1 MGSLKAKLISVV
13 AMICLV
19 VGVMLVGIFAA
30 ETQQIKLNGQVNFE
44 IADKSLYVKDVR
56 MQEDMDASTIY
67 SLKDSDRF
75 MPGYVND
82 TFNMNLGDF
91 INTYGSF
98 ALYFDIINTMDEI
111 SGETFVYNVESTT
124 TQSGVTVTTAILDT
138 NGSNIDQIPQGTVK
152 PSEITS
158 STPISATIKVTV
170 SGTAGASIDL
180 SQITITI
187 NQYIKVYDYFDFEIN
202 SDGKS
207 VTLTNYDSS
216 LADTTD
222 IVIPATVSQN
232 ESGEWIEGDTYTV
245 TDILSATST
254 AYGVFHSSGITSIE
268 LPLTLETIGSF
279 AFYNC
284 DALTEI
290 DLSNCTSLTSI
301 ESRVFEDCS
310 GLTSI
315 TLPSSLT
322 SIGRGTFSGC
332 TNLQPSAT
340 DQGVKYLGNSD
351 NQYLV
356 LWNGTGITTS
366 SYIVNEDCKFIYY
379 NAFRE
384 FSGLTSIDLS
394 KCTSLISIGEHAFD
408 NCSGLTGALDLSNCT
423 SLISI
428 ERYAFFACSEL
439 TGELDIS
446 NCTRLESIGEGAFM
460 ACSGF
465 TGVLN
470 LTNCTSLTS
479 IGDSAFEGCSG
490 LEVLALGESLTSIG
504 EAAFNSCIGLTELD
518 FSNCTSLISIGY
530 SAFNYCSGLTEVDL
544 SNCTSLTSIG
554 SYAFELCTSLK
565 RIVFPNTTG
574 WYRTMS
580 STDTSGTNMTMTNP
594 TNNATWLTDTY
605 VNYYFKR
612 NA

>member
-1 MGSLKAKLISVV
+1 MGSLKAKLMSVV
-13 AMICLV
+13 AIICLV
-19 VGVMLVGIFAA
+19 AGIMIVGIFAA

-44 IADKSLYVKDVR
+44 IADRSLYVKDVR
-56 MQEDMDASTIY
+56 MQENMDSSPY
-67 SLKDSDRF
+67 SLSEQGEF
-75 MPGYVND
+75 MPGYVNE

-91 INTYGSF
+91 TNTYGSF
-98 ALYFDIINTMDEI
+98 ALYFDIINTIDET
-111 SGETFVYNVESTT
+111 SGETFVYNVESSI
-124 TQSGVTVTTAILDT
+124 TQSGVTVTTAILDS
-138 NGSNIDQIPQGTVK
+138 NGLGIDQIPQGTVK

-216 LADTTD
+216 LSDTTD

-245 TDILSATST
+245 TDIFSATSSSN
-254 AYGVFHSSGITSIE
+254 GVFYNSGITSIE
-268 LPLTLETIGSF
+268 FPSTLETIGNY

-284 DALTEI
+284 SGITEV
-290 DLSNCTSLTSI
+290 DLSQCTSLTSI
-301 ESRVFEDCS
+301 GDYAFYNCS

-315 TLPSSLT
+315 TLLSNLT
-322 SIGRGTFSGC
+322 SIGNYAFSGC
-332 TNLQPSAT
+332 TNLQPSET
-340 DQGVKYLGNSD
+340 DQGVEYLGNSD
-351 NQYLV
+351 NPYLV
-356 LWNGTGITTS
+356 LWDGTGITTS
-366 SYIVNEDCKFIYY
+366 SYTVNENCKFIYDT
-379 NAFRE
+379 AFWGC
-384 FSGLTSIDLS
+384 SGLESITLPS
-394 KCTSLISIGEHAFD
+394 SLISIGDRAF
-408 NCSGLTGALDLSNCT
+408 NSCSGLTGELDFSNCT

-428 ERYAFFACSEL
+428 GDYAFSSCSGL
-439 TGELDIS
+439 TGELNLTD
-446 NCTRLESIGEGAFM
+446 CTSLTSIGDFAFW

-465 TGVLN
+465 KGVLN

-504 EAAFNSCIGLTELD
+504 EAAFNSCIRLTELD

-530 SAFNYCSGLTEVDL
+530 SAFNNCIGLTELDF

>member
-1 MGSLKAKLISVV
+1 MGSLKAKLMSVV
-13 AMICLV
+13 AIICLV
-19 VGVMLVGIFAA
+19 AGIMIVGIFAA

-44 IADKSLYVKDVR
+44 IADRSLYVKDVR
-56 MQEDMDASTIY
+56 MQENMDSSPY
-67 SLKDSDRF
+67 SLSEQGEF
-75 MPGYVND
+75 MPGYVNE

-91 INTYGSF
+91 TNTYGSF
-98 ALYFDIINTMDEI
+98 ALYFDIINTIDET
-111 SGETFVYNVESTT
+111 SGETFVYNVESSI
-124 TQSGVTVTTAILDT
+124 TQSGVTVTTAILDS

-245 TDILSATST
+245 TDILSATSSSN
-254 AYGVFHSSGITSIE
+254 GVFYNSGITNIE
-268 LPLTLETIGSF
+268 FPSTLEAIGDY

-284 DALTEI
+284 
-290 DLSNCTSLTSI
+290 SGLTSI
-301 ESRVFEDCS
+301 TLPSNLTSIGNYAFSGCTNLQPSETDQGVEYLGNSDNPYLVLWDGTGITTSSYTVNKNCKFIYSNAFYNCS
-310 GLTSI
+310 GLESI

-322 SIGRGTFSGC
+322 SIG
-332 TNLQPSAT
+332 
-340 DQGVKYLGNSD
+340 
-351 NQYLV
+351 
-356 LWNGTGITTS
+356 LW
-366 SYIVNEDCKFIYY
+366 
-379 NAFRE
+379 AFRDCSE
-384 FSGLTSIDLS
+384 LTEVD
-394 KCTSLISIGEHAFD
+394 F
-408 NCSGLTGALDLSNCT
+408 SNCT

-428 ERYAFFACSEL
+428 GDRAFYNCSEL
-439 TGELDIS
+439 TGELNLT
-446 NCTRLESIGEGAFM
+446 NCTSLTSIGDSAFWV
-460 ACSGF
+460 CSGF

-479 IGDSAFEGCSG
+479 IGDYAFEHCSG

-504 EAAFNSCIGLTELD
+504 DAAFNSCIGLTELD
-518 FSNCTSLISIGY
+518 FSNCTSLKSIESY
-530 SAFNYCSGLTEVDL
+530 AFNYCSNLE
-544 SNCTSLTSIG
+544 
-554 SYAFELCTSLK
+554 

-574 WYRTMS
+574 WYRTRS
-580 STDTSGTNMTMTNP
+580 STDTSGTNMTMSNP
-594 TNNATWLTDTY
+594 KQNATWLTDTY
-605 VNYYFKR
+605 VNYYFRR

>member
-1 MGSLKAKLISVV
+1 MGSLKAKLMSVV
-13 AMICLV
+13 AIICLV
-19 VGVMLVGIFAA
+19 AGIMIVGIFAA

-44 IADKSLYVKDVR
+44 IADRSLYVKDVR
-56 MQEDMDASTIY
+56 MQENMDSSPY
-67 SLKDSDRF
+67 SLSEQGEF
-75 MPGYVND
+75 MPGYVNE

-91 INTYGSF
+91 TNTYGSF
-98 ALYFDIINTMDEI
+98 ALYFDIINTIDET
-111 SGETFVYNVESTT
+111 SGETFVYNVESSI
-124 TQSGVTVTTAILDT
+124 TQSGVTVTTAILDS

-232 ESGEWIEGDTYTV
+232 ASGQWTEGNTYTV
-245 TDILSATST
+245 TDILSATSSSN
-254 AYGVFHSSGITSIE
+254 GVFYNSGITNIE
-268 LPLTLETIGSF
+268 FPSTLEAIGDY

-284 DALTEI
+284 SGITEV
-290 DLSNCTSLTSI
+290 DLSQCTSLTSI
-301 ESRVFEDCS
+301 GDYAFYNCS

-315 TLPSSLT
+315 TLLSNLT
-322 SIGRGTFSGC
+322 SIGNYAFSGC
-332 TNLQPSAT
+332 TNLQPSET
-340 DQGVKYLGNSD
+340 DQGVEYLGNSD

-356 LWNGTGITTS
+356 LWDGTGITTS
-366 SYIVNEDCKFIYY
+366 SYTVNENCKFIYDT
-379 NAFRE
+379 AFQGC
-384 FSGLTSIDLS
+384 SGLESITLPS
-394 KCTSLISIGEHAFD
+394 SLISIGDRAF
-408 NCSGLTGALDLSNCT
+408 NSCSGLTGELDFSNCT

-428 ERYAFFACSEL
+428 GDRAFNS
-439 TGELDIS
+439 
-446 NCTRLESIGEGAFM
+446 
-460 ACSGF
+460 CSGF

-544 SNCTSLTSIG
+544 SNCTSLTSIEPYVFNG
-554 SYAFELCTSLK
+554 CFKLTS
-565 RIVFPNTTG
+565 ITFPNTTG
-574 WYRTMS
+574 WYRTENES
-580 STDTSGTNMTMTNP
+580 ATSGINMDMSDP
-594 TNNATWLTDTY
+594 AKNAEWLTARYGEDY
-605 VNYYFKR
+605 YGYYFKR